1 MASVCDG
8 FLEIVSILALPPDRH
23 LAACLDHGGGEVAV
37 AGWVPP
43 RGNVGPKGRQIV
55 GARNQYAADALLAA
69 TARFDQL
76 GGGAREGMPL
86 GAP

>member
-1 MASVCDG
+1 M
-8 FLEIVSILALPPDRH
+8 
-23 LAACLDHGGGEVAV
+23 
-37 AGWVPP
+37 PP
-43 RGNVGPKGRQIV
+43 RGDVGPKGRQIV

-76 GGGAREGMPL
+76 GGGAREGVPL